1 MSVLRNGEGH
11 NMKRVSIL
19 VFLMVSL
26 VELDLERYRIYLF
39 LSITAFAVL
48 VRNLIVSRRKAQN
61 ARRPE
66 AFETSNRDS
75 ERLAAEQDGAAYT
88 TGPIPPDDRSE
99 SVEPAQSCL
108 REEALV
114 HDNSK

>member
-1 MSVLRNGEGH
+1 MSVLRNGEGD

-39 LSITAFAVL
+39 LSLTAFAVL
-48 VRNLIVSRRKAQN
+48 VRNLLVSRRRAQN
-61 ARRPE
+61 PRMPG

-75 ERLAAEQDGAAYT
+75 GCLSAEQTGAGSATYR
-88 TGPIPPDDRSE
+88 GE
-99 SVEPAQSCL
+99 L
-108 REEALV
+108 RQNFERANCSSIEEALV
-114 HDNSK
+114 HDEST